1 MSLYTA
7 RFLELIEASGL
18 NRMLPEREPALAT
31 SMDATVE
38 EVKAW
43 LTGAPMSA
51 AKLALFEAAIPR
63 LTSDLPAP
71 PA

>member
-1 MSLYTA
+1 MSIYTA

-18 NRMLPEREPALAT
+18 DRKLPERESALAK
-31 SMDATVE
+31 SMGATFE

-43 LTGAPMSA
+43 LAGAPMSA
-51 AKLALFEAAIPR
+51 AELALFEAAIPD
-63 LTSDLPAP
+63 LTTDLPAP